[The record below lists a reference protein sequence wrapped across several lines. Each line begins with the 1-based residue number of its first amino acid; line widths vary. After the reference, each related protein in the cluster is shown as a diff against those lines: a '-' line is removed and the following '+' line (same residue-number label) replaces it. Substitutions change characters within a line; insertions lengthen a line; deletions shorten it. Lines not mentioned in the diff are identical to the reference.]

1 MMVYTLQPYVI
12 TPLSPGD
19 RYWVKEF
26 LIRYWGSNR
35 IVSRGKIHHAEQLPG
50 FAAYATAG
58 VEKFGAGDL
67 LGLITYHILES
78 QCEIVS
84 IDSLLE
90 GIGIGSQ
97 LIQTVEAVARE
108 HRCDRLWLI
117 TTNDNTQALRFYQ
130 KRNYHLVAIHRGA
143 IEISRQLKPEI
154 PIFGIDD
161 IPIRDEI
168 ELEKIL

>member
-1 MMVYTLQPYVI
+1 MLRVYVLTM
-12 TPLSPGD
+12 LSPVD

-26 LIRYWGSNR
+26 LIRHWGSNR
-35 IVSRGKIHHAEQLPG
+35 IVSRGIIHVADQLPG
-50 FAAYATAG
+50 FAAVATTKIENYA
-58 VEKFGAGDL
+58 AGDL
-67 LGLITYHILES
+67 LGLVTYHIQNN

-90 GIGIGSQ
+90 GIGIGTQ
-97 LIQTVEAVARE
+97 LIQAVEIAARE
-108 HRCDRLWLI
+108 HGCVRLWLI

-130 KRNYHLVAIHRGA
+130 KRNFHLVAVHRGA

-154 PIFGIDD
+154 PLLGIDD

-168 ELEKIL
+168 ELEKFL